1 MSRRKPAVD
10 VKPLE
15 APNGVRVLFTLPVV
29 YEINSTLLSLNGQ
42 LVSSEGSTWV
52 ELPPDSVLFS
62 NPPLV
67 TDDIEFEVVPV

>member
-1 MSRRKPAVD
+1 VSRKNPTVD

-29 YEINSTLLSLNGQ
+29 YQIDSTLLSLNGQ
-42 LVSSEGSTWV
+42 LVSSAGSTWV

-62 NPPLV
+62 APPLE
-67 TDDIEFEVVPV
+67 TDDLEFEVVPV